1 MQENRQPRPMSKSVF
16 GTLDTVASTQ
26 PTAVLQRR
34 KRAHTGFSFDH
45 PGFESHFADEVR
57 PTCRRS
63 CLHNHGS
70 PERHCRLM
78 AKLLWSMLAPVSHL

>member
-1 MQENRQPRPMSKSVF
+1 MRMQEDRQQRPMSKSVF

-45 PGFESHFADEVR
+45 PGFESHFADEVS
-57 PTCRRS
+57 PYGRRAG
-63 CLHNHGS
+63 LDNN
-70 PERHCRLM
+70 
-78 AKLLWSMLAPVSHL
+78 VSV